1 MVAVG
6 KAERNTNMKM
16 YVLDL
21 GKMYLDESA
30 LVAGIHGGSLRNQN
44 PVAQWVD
51 IPVQAVLAETENGYV
66 LYDTGCHIRE
76 ASVPDGE
83 DTPSP
88 FAGTADMLIEPQ
100 LARLG
105 VKPAD
110 VKYVVMSHLHCDHAG
125 YLYLFKQARIIVAD
139 KEFSQSM
146 RLYGLRGFGPGPY
159 KYADFD
165 AFLQAGL
172 DWAPI
177 PEGQLEYE
185 IAPGVKAVSFG
196 SGHTF
201 SLTGLFVSL
210 PNSGNFLLTAD
221 ALYRSENLGPP
232 VRVPGLIFD
241 SVGYVNSA
249 NLIAKYAAEHHAQII
264 FGHDKRQF
272 ATLKTAPA
280 YYD

>member
-1 MVAVG
+1 
-6 KAERNTNMKM
+6 MKL
-16 YVLDL
+16 YILNL
-21 GKMYLDESA
+21 GKMQLDESA

-51 IPVQAVLAETENGYV
+51 IPVQAALVDYGDGYL
-66 LYDTGCHIRE
+66 LYDTGCNIRE
-76 ASVPDGE
+76 RFVPDDE

-88 FAGTADMLIEPQ
+88 FHGSEDGLIEPQ
-100 LARLG
+100 LAALG
-105 VKPAD
+105 VRPDD

-125 YLYLFKQARIIVAD
+125 YLYLFKNAQVITAD

-146 RLYGLRGFGPGPY
+146 RLFGLRGFGPGPY

-172 DWAPI
+172 DWRLI
-177 PEGQLEYE
+177 PEGQVEYE
-185 IAPGVKAVSFG
+185 IVPGVKAVNFG
-196 SGHTF
+196 TGHTF
-201 SLTGLFVSL
+201 SLTGLYVEL
-210 PNSGNFLLTAD
+210 PRSGNFLFTAD

-232 VRVPGLIFD
+232 IRIPGLIYD
-241 SVGYVNSA
+241 SISYVKSA
-249 NLIAKYAAEHHAQII
+249 ELIAGYAAKTKATII

-272 ATLKTAPA
+272 ATLDTAPD